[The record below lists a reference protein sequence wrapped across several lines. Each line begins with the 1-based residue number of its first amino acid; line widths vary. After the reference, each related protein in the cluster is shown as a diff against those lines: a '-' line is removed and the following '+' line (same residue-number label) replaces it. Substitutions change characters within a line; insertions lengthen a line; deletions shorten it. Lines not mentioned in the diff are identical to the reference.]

1 MKTIPMQPTT
11 TPAESGSGMGST
23 EGARRATGVEPMPGG
38 RAKLN
43 CSPPDPEVPEKKRR
57 RKFTAKYKLRILAEA
72 DACDACTDPG
82 ELGALLRREGL
93 YSSNLTTW
101 RRQRRKG
108 LLTAMA
114 PQKRGRKKA
123 EINPLA
129 SRVAKLEK
137 DNRRLQQKLKRAELI
152 IEAQK
157 KMAEILGISQDLHD
171 SDEGK

>member
-1 MKTIPMQPTT
+1 METILMQPSTT
-11 TPAESGSGMGST
+11 AVGTGSARGST
-23 EGARRATGVEPMPGG
+23 EGARRATGVEPLAGG
-38 RAKLN
+38 RAKLI

-57 RKFTAKYKLRILAEA
+57 RKFTAKYKLRVLD
-72 DACDACTDPG
+72 DADACTDAG
-82 ELGALLRREGL
+82 QIGALLRREGL
-93 YSSNLTTW
+93 YSSHLTTW

-123 EINPLA
+123 DKNPLA
-129 SRVAKLEK
+129 AKVAQLEK

-171 SDEGK
+171 SDESK